1 MPDPNAAPNES
12 SANPA
17 DGAWKSTFGAE
28 NVAALESFKTPAD
41 FYKSYSDTSTELKTL
56 KEKAPTFDWR
66 KETAGEDDKVA
77 KMLERFSTAKD
88 LGKAYAEAQAKI
100 RSGELAKPLPAN
112 ANEQERTAWRQA
124 NGIPEKPEGYFDKLP
139 DGLVIGKDDQPLFGE
154 FAKVMHDQN
163 APPALMHSAVK
174 WYYDLADK
182 QEAATAQAD
191 KQHSKEATD
200 ALREQWGAD
209 YRANMGQVSSLLDGL
224 GGDLKNQFMDAT
236 LPDGR
241 RLFNSPEFISWLADK
256 AREINPAGVL
266 IPASGGDQIKSIEA
280 ELATLKGKMA
290 NKASDYWKGPTA
302 DKQQER
308 YRQLIEAQ
316 QKLKS
321 RAA

>member
-1 MPDPNAAPNES
+1 MPDPTTAPNES

-17 DGAWKSTFGAE
+17 DGAWKSSFGAE
-28 NVAALESFKTPAD
+28 NAAALESFKTPAD

-56 KEKAPTFDWR
+56 KEKTPSDWR
-66 KETAGEDDKVA
+66 KEAAGEDEKVA

-88 LGKAYAEAQAKI
+88 FGKAYVEAQAKI
-100 RSGELAKPLPAN
+100 RSGDFAKPLAKD

-139 DGLVIGKDDQPLFGE
+139 DGLVIGKDDQPLFTD

-163 APPALMHSAVK
+163 VPPAAVQGVVK
-174 WYYDLADK
+174 WYYDLQDK
-182 QEAATAQAD
+182 QQAEVANAD
-191 KQHSKEATD
+191 KQHAREATD
-200 ALREQWGAD
+200 ALREKFGND

-224 GGDLKNQFMDAT
+224 GGELKNQFMDAT

-241 RLFNSPEFISWLADK
+241 RLFNSPDFISWLADK

-266 IPASGGDQIKSIEA
+266 IPASGGDQIKSIET

-302 DKQQER
+302 EKQQER
-308 YRQLIEAQ
+308 YRQLLDAQ

>member
-17 DGAWKSTFGAE
+17 DGAWKSQFGAE

-41 FYKSYSDTSTELKTL
+41 FYKSYSDSNAELKTL

-66 KETAGEDDKVA
+66 KETAGDDDKVA
-77 KMLERFSTAKD
+77 KMLERFNTAKD
-88 LGKAYAEAQAKI
+88 FGKAFAEAQTKI
-100 RSGELAKPLPAN
+100 RSGELGKPLPAN
-112 ANEQERTAWRQA
+112 ANEQERAAWRQA

-139 DGLVIGKDDQPLFGE
+139 DGLVIGKDDQPLFTE

-163 APPALMHSAVK
+163 VPPAAVQQVVK
-174 WYYDLADK
+174 WYYDLQDK
-182 QEAATAQAD
+182 QVAATGEAD
-191 KQHSKEATD
+191 KQHSREAVD
-200 ALREQWGAD
+200 KLREQWGND

-241 RLFNSPEFISWLADK
+241 RLFNSPEFVTWLADK

-302 DKQQER
+302 EKQQER

>member
-17 DGAWKSTFGAE
+17 DGAWKSSFGAE
-28 NVAALESFKTPAD
+28 NAAALESFKTPAD

-56 KEKAPTFDWR
+56 KEKPPTDWR
-66 KETAGEDDKVA
+66 KEAAGEDEKVA

-88 LGKAYAEAQAKI
+88 FGKAYAEAQTKI
-100 RSGELAKPLPAN
+100 RSGEFAKPLPKD

-139 DGLVIGKDDQPLFGE
+139 GGLVIGKDDQPLFAE

-163 APPALMHSAVK
+163 VPPGAVQDVVK
-174 WYYDLADK
+174 WYYGLQDK
-182 QEAATAQAD
+182 QVADTEAAD
-191 KQHSKEATD
+191 KQHSREATD
-200 ALREQWGAD
+200 KLREQWGND
-209 YRANMGQVSSLLDGL
+209 YRSNMGQVASLLDGL

-241 RLFNSPEFISWLADK
+241 RLFNSPEFVTWLADK

-280 ELATLKGKMA
+280 ELNTLKGKMG
-290 NKASDYWKGPTA
+290 NKNSDYWKGPTA
-302 DKQQER
+302 NQQQER

-316 QKLKS
+316 QKLKA

>member
-17 DGAWKSTFGAE
+17 DGAWKSQFGAE
-28 NVAALESFKTPAD
+28 NAAALDSFKTPAD
-41 FYKSYSDTSTELKTL
+41 FYKSYSDSNAELKTL

-66 KETAGEDDKVA
+66 KETAGDDDKVA

-88 LGKAYAEAQAKI
+88 FGKAFAEAQTKI
-100 RSGELAKPLPAN
+100 RSGELGKPLPAN
-112 ANEQERTAWRQA
+112 ANEQERAAWRQA
-124 NGIPEKPEGYFDKLP
+124 NGLPEKPEGYFDKLP
-139 DGLVIGKDDQPLFGE
+139 DGLVIGKDDQPLFTE

-163 APPALMHSAVK
+163 VPPAAVQSVVK
-174 WYYDLADK
+174 WYYDLQDK
-182 QEAATAQAD
+182 QVAVTSEAD
-191 KQHSKEATD
+191 KQHSREATD
-200 ALREQWGAD
+200 KLREQWGND

-224 GGDLKNQFMDAT
+224 GGDMKNQFMDAT

-241 RLFNSPEFISWLADK
+241 RLFNSPEFVTWMAGM
-256 AREINPAGVL
+256 AREINPTGVL

-280 ELATLKGKMA
+280 ELATMKGKMA

-302 DKQQER
+302 EKQQAR
-308 YRQLIEAQ
+308 YRQLLEAQ

>member
-1 MPDPNAAPNES
+1 MPDPNPAP
-12 SANPA
+12 ANPA
-17 DGAWKSTFGAE
+17 SP
-28 NVAALESFKTPAD
+28 VAADPAAAANPA
-41 FYKSYSDTSTELKTL
+41 
-56 KEKAPTFDWR
+56 APANPNPAPANPAAPAANPNPAGPAAAAWPENWR
-66 KETAGEDDKVA
+66 NLYAGEDSKKLA
-77 KMLERFSTAKD
+77 RLERFTD
-88 LGKAYAEAQAKI
+88 PVKAFDALIEAQNKI
-100 RSGELAKPLPAN
+100 RSGEFAKPLPAN
-112 ANEQERTAWRQA
+112 ANEQERAEWRQA
-124 NGIPEKPEGYFDKLP
+124 NGIPDKPEGYFEKLP
-139 DGLVIGKDDQPLFGE
+139 DGLVIGKEDQPLFTE

-163 APPALMHSAVK
+163 VPPAAVQSVVK
-174 WYYDLADK
+174 WYYDL
-182 QEAATAQAD
+182 QEKEQATTQQAD
-191 KQHSKEATD
+191 TQHAREATD
-200 ALREQWGAD
+200 KLRQQWGND

-241 RLFNSPEFISWLADK
+241 RLFNSPEFVTWVAGL

-266 IPASGGDQIKSIEA
+266 IPASGNDQIKSIEA

-302 DKQQER
+302 EKQQER